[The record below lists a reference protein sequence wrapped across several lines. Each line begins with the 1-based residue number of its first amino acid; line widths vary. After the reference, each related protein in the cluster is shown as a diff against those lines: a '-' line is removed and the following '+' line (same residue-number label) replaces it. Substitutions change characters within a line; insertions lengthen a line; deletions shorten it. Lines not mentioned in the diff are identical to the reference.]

1 MKSYAEIVFAIFDRL
16 LHRTEIFSPQ
26 DAMTEARAMAKVI
39 VADVVEI
46 RDAEIKKGKE
56 ALQEAMVAL
65 EDIRRPKLPG
75 DA

>member
-1 MKSYAEIVFAIFDRL
+1 MKSYAEIVFACYDRVWTTSTATDV
-16 LHRTEIFSPQ
+16 RG
-26 DAMTEARAMAKVI
+26 AMEEARALAKMI
-39 VADVVEI
+39 VADENEL

-56 ALQEAMVAL
+56 ALHEAMVAL

>member
-1 MKSYAEIVFAIFDRL
+1 MKSYAEIVFAVFDRYWPYTPEGE
-16 LHRTEIFSPQ
+16 HEMC
-26 DAMTEARAMAKVI
+26 MTQAREVAKAIMADEA
-39 VADVVEI
+39 EI